1 MGPTQAEP
9 PPLLIHLDTSALVD
23 ALTGPKRSA
32 PALRGILEGGE
43 RISISTLVLY
53 EWLRGPR
60 RQSEITHQEALL
72 PADQAVPFGP
82 REAAI
87 AAHLYRVVPRA
98 RQRELDLAVA
108 ACALMREARLWTLN
122 AMDYR
127 DIPDLI
133 LVEA

>member
-1 MGPTQAEP
+1 
-9 PPLLIHLDTSALVD
+9 LIHLDTSALVD

-32 PALRGILEGGE
+32 PALRAILEGGE

-108 ACALMREARLWTLN
+108 ACALMSGARLWTLN
-122 AMDYR
+122 AVDYR